1 MTKKRPSAI
10 YSRKCIHVSGI
21 LFDSVLERR
30 FYDHLLNN
38 GIDSH
43 HIEVHKS
50 YRIPGTTT
58 VYTPDFVISHNDHMF
73 YVDTKSPRTV
83 SQIFKYKIKVLLQAS
98 GIRVDVVFAD
108 DFDLYIEYMNQ
119 PYKEFIG
126 FSQWKKRHSK
136 MKQNRY

>member
-1 MTKKRPSAI
+1 MTKKRPPAI

-30 FYDHLLNN
+30 FYDHLLNS
-38 GIDSH
+38 GIESQN
-43 HIEVHKS
+43 IEVHKT

-58 VYTPDFVISHNDHMF
+58 VYTPDFVIRHNGHIF
-73 YVDTKSPRTV
+73 YVDTKTPRTV
-83 SQIFKYKIKVLLQAS
+83 SQIFKYKIKVLLQTS
-98 GIRVDVVFAD
+98 GIRVDVVFSG

-119 PYKEFIG
+119 TYEEFIG

-136 MKQNRY
+136 MKSNK